1 MVLNFLAPREQNR
14 YFETLS
20 GRRPLGWSAAVSGS
34 EAGSRLKIVD
44 EWQNVAATI
53 EAPSAKEFGITPI
66 ETISESEEGFER
78 IYQGSQILAVWP
90 LELAGG
96 KPWTG
101 EVSMRVEAARPP
113 EPHSHRG

>member
-1 MVLNFLAPREQNR
+1 LQLRRLAQARPALVGVELVLNSLAPREQNL

-53 EAPSAKEFGITPI
+53 EAPSAKEFWITPI
-66 ETISESEEGFER
+66 ETISESRKASNVSIRVLRFWLFG
-78 IYQGSQILAVWP
+78 
-90 LELAGG
+90 
-96 KPWTG
+96 PWN
-101 EVSMRVEAARPP
+101 SPAASLGR
-113 EPHSHRG
+113 EK